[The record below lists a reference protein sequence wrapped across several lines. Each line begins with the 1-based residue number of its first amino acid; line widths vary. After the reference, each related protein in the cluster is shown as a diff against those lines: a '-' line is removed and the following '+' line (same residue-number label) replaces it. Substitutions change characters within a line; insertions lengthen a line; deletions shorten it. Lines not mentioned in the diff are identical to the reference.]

1 MDGAD
6 GVDRAGEADR
16 EDASGRPTSGGG
28 DASGPTWLSVPE
40 VAQRL
45 GVRQRDVRSAIAD
58 RRLFAAR
65 PGPAAAPAVP
75 AELLLP
81 GPDGTEIA
89 LPALRGTLIQLADAG
104 LTDDE
109 VVAWLFRYDDAL
121 GTTPVAALRAG
132 RTKSVR
138 RAAQLL

>member
-1 MDGAD
+1 MNGAD
-6 GVDRAGEADR
+6 EVNLAD
-16 EDASGRPTSGGG
+16 GSGGEE
-28 DASGPTWLSVPE
+28 ASATPASDGGEGPGPTWLSVPE

-58 RRLFAAR
+58 RRLLAAR

-75 AELLLP
+75 AELLVP
-81 GPDGTEIA
+81 GPDGTEVA
-89 LPALRGTLIQLADAG
+89 LPALRGTLIQLGDAG

-109 VVAWLFRYDDAL
+109 VVAWLYRHDDAL
-121 GTTPVAALRAG
+121 GSTPVAALRAG